1 MKKILVA
8 FGSVIVGNMLAE
20 KFILK
25 SSEDDPSGFV
35 PVADGFGMDD
45 AARGA
50 AIVGV
55 MLLADRFL
63 GR

>member
-8 FGSVIVGNMLAE
+8 FGSVVVGNMLAE
-20 KFILK
+20 KFLLK
-25 SSEDDPSGFV
+25 SSEDDPTGFIV
-35 PVADGFGMDD
+35 PNDGFGMDD
-45 AARGA
+45 VARGA